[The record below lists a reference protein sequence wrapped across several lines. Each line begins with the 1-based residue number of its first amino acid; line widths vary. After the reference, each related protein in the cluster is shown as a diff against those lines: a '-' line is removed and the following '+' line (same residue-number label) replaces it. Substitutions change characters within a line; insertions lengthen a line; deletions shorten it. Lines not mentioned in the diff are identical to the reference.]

1 MIYNGVCNVPTYE
14 QEIRCLLLRS
24 RLSAAKKTRA
34 DEKQRLTTAHLADTR
49 GDDGA
54 GDTVLEG
61 TVLGALSE
69 TTLGETGPDLAGVVT
84 AGEGLVGIEDGV
96 TGVDEVGAAGLPGS

>member
-1 MIYNGVCNVPTYE
+1 MLPAQISS
-14 QEIRCLLLRS
+14 LRS
-24 RLSAAKKTRA
+24 QENSV
-34 DEKQRLTTAHLADTR
+34 QRKHRSTTAHLADTR

-84 AGEGLVGIEDGV
+84 AGKGLVGIEDGV
-96 TGVDEVGAAGLPGS
+96 TGIDEVGAAGLPGSYC